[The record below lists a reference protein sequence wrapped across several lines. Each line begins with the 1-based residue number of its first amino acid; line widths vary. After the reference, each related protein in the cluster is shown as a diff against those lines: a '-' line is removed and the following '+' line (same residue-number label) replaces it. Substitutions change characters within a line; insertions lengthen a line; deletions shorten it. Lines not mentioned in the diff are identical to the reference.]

1 MYLFYIL
8 HRSEVSGNCL
18 YSSASLALVG
28 SNTFVNDLRM
38 LTSLELFINANFY
51 SQHPCF
57 LSAVNDHHECFGN
70 INNLLPLSVCLAALD
85 TGLTKDEL
93 VKQEA
98 ILNFTDGKWASF
110 LCILALSSVLCRNIY
125 SCHPDCGELRYK
137 LLYNRLVQ
145 SRQHVKKGVIEDHLQ
160 P

>member
-1 MYLFYIL
+1 MLCRPSILLFLLISKIVNVFCRL
-8 HRSEVSGNCL
+8 RRSEVSGNCL

-51 SQHPCF
+51 SQYPCF
-57 LSAVNDHHECFGN
+57 LSAVNDHHECFVAL
-70 INNLLPLSVCLAALD
+70 IIFCLCFFAAHD
-85 TGLTKDEL
+85 TGLSKDEL

-110 LCILALSSVLCRNIY
+110 LCALALSSVLCRNIY
-125 SCHPDCGELRYK
+125 SSYLDCGEP
-137 LLYNRLVQ
+137 RLME
-145 SRQHVKKGVIEDHLQ
+145 GDWLG
-160 P
+160 